1 MLNLPEVES
10 LDPKHYI
17 IIKGAKVNNL
27 KNIDVAIPRNK
38 LVVITGLSGSGKSSL
53 AFDTLFAEGQRMY
66 VESLSSYARQ
76 FLGRMEK
83 PDVDYI
89 KGVSPA
95 IAIEQK
101 VATKNPR
108 STVGTTTEIY
118 DYFKLLFARAGITY
132 SPISGKE
139 IKKDTVTDV
148 VNFILSHAEG
158 TRIMIL
164 TPLKVKEER
173 KIEKELDLL
182 LQKGYT
188 RIVVDGE
195 VKQIEELQSEK
206 AKFSD
211 KQQLEIL
218 IDRNVVK
225 HNDEDT
231 QFRFSDSVQTA
242 FFEGEGEC
250 LIDILSNNPSPTLPD
265 GEGVVTPQR
274 KVARKTFSDKFELD
288 GIVFEE
294 PSVNLFTFNN
304 PFGACKRCEGYGK
317 VLGIDPELVIP
328 DKNLSVFEGVIAPWR
343 TERMSEEWLTP
354 LLRNGVRFDFPIHR
368 AYKDLTKEQQKLLW
382 TGNKYFQGLDYF
394 FADIESQVHKVQYR
408 VMLSRY
414 RGRTDCPECRGSR
427 LRKDASY
434 VKVGGASITDLVL
447 MPMSDVIT
455 FFKNLQIPDYQ
466 QVVSKRILIEI
477 NTRLEYMERV
487 GLGYLTLNRLT
498 SSLSGGEFQRIK
510 LATSLGSALVGSM
523 YILDEP
529 SIGLHPRDTQ
539 RLISVL
545 ESLRNMGNTV
555 IVVEHEEEVMR
566 AADQIIDIGPD
577 AGTLGGALVFQGTWE
592 DINPTP
598 NLSPSGRGG
607 SSLPIGE
614 GWGGVSQ
621 PKTYGGQPYF
631 HISPEKWA
639 VLKEFARN
647 NRKNPTEAE
656 DRLWQELRKEQLGVK
671 FRRQH
676 AIEDFIVDFVCLE
689 KRLVVEVDGE
699 IHEQQKEYDE
709 MRTAFLEVNGFEVIR
724 FKNDDIFN
732 KSDYV
737 LKEIKGKV
745 AASNPT
751 PALPDGEGASSPP
764 YRGGVGGDRRYG
776 GVLGVSH
783 TINFLTGIDKID
795 VPIQRRKPMDFVE
808 IKGARENNLKE
819 LDVKFPLGVLTVVT
833 GVSGS
838 GKSTLVRKI
847 LFPAIARLKGEYGE
861 EAGKYSG
868 LVGSLDRITQVEMI
882 DQNPIGKSSRS
893 NPVTYIKAYDYIRQ
907 MMAEQQLSKAR
918 DYKPAFF
925 SFNVDG
931 GRCEACQGEG
941 EQTIEMQFMADVR
954 LKCES
959 CGGKRFKQEILEV
972 KYNEKDISDILAMT
986 VDEALD
992 FFRKTEPK
1000 LADKLQPLQDVGL
1013 GYIRLGQSSSTLS
1026 GGEAQRVKLAFFLS
1040 RGNADKG
1047 KTLFVFDEP
1056 TTGLHFHDIK
1066 KLLKAI
1072 NALVDQGD
1080 SVIII
1085 EHNMEVIKSADW
1097 VIDLGPEG
1105 GEKGGYLTFEGTPEE
1120 MVKLEG
1126 NYTADFL
1133 KGKIG
1138 AAPQV

>member
-1 MLNLPEVES
+1 MNNTQNTHHTDVES
-10 LDPKHYI
+10 LDPKQYI

-38 LVVITGLSGSGKSSL
+38 LVVVTGLSGSGKSSL

-83 PDVDYI
+83 PEVDYI

-118 DYFKLLFARAGITY
+118 DYLKLLFARAGITY
-132 SPISGKE
+132 SPVSGQE
-139 IKKDTVTDV
+139 VRKDTVTDV
-148 VNFILSHAEG
+148 VNFILSHEEG
-158 TRIMIL
+158 TRVMVL
-164 TPLKVKEER
+164 TPLKVKEGR
-173 KIEKELDLL
+173 KIEKELELL

-195 VKQIEELQSEK
+195 IKQIEELQE
-206 AKFSD
+206 AKTKLSPEQD
-211 KQQLEIL
+211 LEIL

-225 HNDEDT
+225 HDDEDT
-231 QFRFSDSVQTA
+231 QFRFSDSVQTS

-250 LIDILSNNPSPTLPD
+250 IVDIITTNAET
-265 GEGVVTPQR
+265 GERHTIR
-274 KVARKTFSDKFELD
+274 SKFSDKFELD
-288 GIVFEE
+288 GIAFEE

-304 PFGACKRCEGYGK
+304 PYGACKRCEGFGK

-328 DKNLSVFEGVIAPWR
+328 DKNLSVFEGAIAPWR
-343 TERMSEEWLTP
+343 SERMSEWLAP
-354 LLRNGVRFDFPIHR
+354 LLRNGIRFDFPIHR
-368 AYKDLTKEQQKLLW
+368 SYKDLTPEQQQLLW
-382 TGNKYFQGLDYF
+382 TGNEYFQGLDAF

-414 RGRTDCPECRGSR
+414 RGRTDCPDCRGSR
-427 LRKDASY
+427 LRKDAGY
-434 VKVGGASITDLVL
+434 VKIGGASIVDLVL
-447 MPMSDVIT
+447 MPISDLAV
-455 FFKNLQIPDYQ
+455 FFKNLELPDYQ
-466 QVVSKRILIEI
+466 KAISKRILIEI
-477 NTRLEYMERV
+477 NSRLEFMERV
-487 GLGYLTLNRLT
+487 GLGYLTLNRLA

-510 LATSLGSALVGSM
+510 LATSLGSSLVGSM

-539 RLISVL
+539 RLVSVL
-545 ESLRNMGNTV
+545 ESLRDMGNTV
-555 IVVEHEEEVMR
+555 VVVEHEEEVMR
-566 AADQIIDIGPD
+566 AADQIIDIGPN
-577 AGTLGGALVFQGTWE
+577 AGRLGGELIFQGSWE
-592 DINPTP
+592 SIINYQ
-598 NLSPSGRGG
+598 LS
-607 SSLPIGE
+607 
-614 GWGGVSQ
+614 
-621 PKTYGGQPYF
+621 
-631 HISPEKWA
+631 
-639 VLKEFARN
+639 
-647 NRKNPTEAE
+647 
-656 DRLWQELRKEQLGVK
+656 
-671 FRRQH
+671 
-676 AIEDFIVDFVCLE
+676 
-689 KRLVVEVDGE
+689 
-699 IHEQQKEYDE
+699 
-709 MRTAFLEVNGFEVIR
+709 VI
-724 FKNDDIFN
+724 N
-732 KSDYV
+732 S
-737 LKEIKGKV
+737 
-745 AASNPT
+745 T
-751 PALPDGEGASSPP
+751 
-764 YRGGVGGDRRYG
+764 
-776 GVLGVSH
+776 VSH
-783 TINFLTGIDKID
+783 TINFLTGIDQIP
-795 VPIQRRKPMDFVE
+795 VPIQRRKPSDFIE
-808 IKGARENNLKE
+808 LKGARENNLKE
-819 LDVKFPLGVLTVVT
+819 VDVKFPLGVLTVVT

-847 LFPAIARLKGEYGE
+847 LFPAIARLKGEYSE
-861 EAGKYSG
+861 EAGKYAG

-972 KYNEKDISDILAMT
+972 KYNEKDIADILAMT
-986 VDEALD
+986 VDEAID
-992 FFRKTEPK
+992 FFSTTEPK
-1000 LADKLQPLQDVGL
+1000 LADKLRPLQDVGL
-1013 GYIRLGQSSSTLS
+1013 GYIGLGQSSSTLS

-1040 RGNADKG
+1040 KGNADKG

-1080 SVIII
+1080 TVIII

-1097 VIDLGPEG
+1097 IIDLGPEG
-1105 GEKGGYLTFEGTPEE
+1105 GEKGGYLTFEGTPEA

-1126 NYTADFL
+1126 NFTADFL
-1133 KGKIG
+1133 KGKL
-1138 AAPQV
+1138 

>member
-1 MLNLPEVES
+1 MNNIQEATGGVPHNIKYPEVET

-132 SPISGKE
+132 SPVSGKE
-139 IKKDTVTDV
+139 VKKDTVTDV
-148 VNFILSHAEG
+148 VNFILSHDEG
-158 TRIMIL
+158 IRIMIL
-164 TPLKVKEER
+164 TPLKVKEDRE
-173 KIEKELDLL
+173 IEKELELL
-182 LQKGYT
+182 LHKGYT
-188 RIVVDGE
+188 RIAVDGE
-195 VKQIEELQSEK
+195 VKQIEEILSEK
-206 AKFSD
+206 IKLSD
-211 KQQLEIL
+211 KQRLEIL

-225 HNDEDT
+225 HDDEDT

-250 LIDILSNNPSPTLPD
+250 VVDIVSTNEI
-265 GEGVVTPQR
+265 GEKQTNR
-274 KVARKTFSDKFELD
+274 KVFSDKFELD

-304 PFGACKRCEGYGK
+304 PYGACKRCEGYGK

-328 DKNLSVFEGVIAPWR
+328 DKNLSVFEGAIAPWR
-343 TERMSEEWLTP
+343 TDRMSEWLAP
-354 LLRNGVRFDFPIHR
+354 LLRNGIRFDYPIHR
-368 AYKDLTKEQQKLLW
+368 AYKDLTKQQQHLLW
-382 TGNKYFQGLDYF
+382 TGNEFFQGLDAF
-394 FADIESQVHKVQYR
+394 FVDIESQVYKVQYR

-414 RGRTDCPECRGSR
+414 RGRTDCPDCRGSR
-427 LRKDASY
+427 LRKDASF

-447 MPMSDVIT
+447 MPMSDVIN
-455 FFKNLQIPDYQ
+455 FFKTLQLPDYQ
-466 QVVSKRILIEI
+466 QSVSKRILIEI

-539 RLISVL
+539 RLVSVL
-545 ESLRNMGNTV
+545 ESLRDMGNTV

-566 AADQIIDIGPD
+566 AANQIIDIGPD
-577 AGTLGGALVFQGTWE
+577 AGTLGGELVFQGNWE
-592 DINPTP
+592 DINKTTS
-598 NLSPSGRGG
+598 LS
-607 SSLPIGE
+607 
-614 GWGGVSQ
+614 
-621 PKTYGGQPYF
+621 
-631 HISPEKWA
+631 
-639 VLKEFARN
+639 
-647 NRKNPTEAE
+647 
-656 DRLWQELRKEQLGVK
+656 
-671 FRRQH
+671 
-676 AIEDFIVDFVCLE
+676 
-689 KRLVVEVDGE
+689 
-699 IHEQQKEYDE
+699 
-709 MRTAFLEVNGFEVIR
+709 
-724 FKNDDIFN
+724 
-732 KSDYV
+732 
-737 LKEIKGKV
+737 
-745 AASNPT
+745 
-751 PALPDGEGASSPP
+751 
-764 YRGGVGGDRRYG
+764 GVGGA
-776 GVLGVSH
+776 VSH
-783 TINFLTGIDKID
+783 TINFLTGKDQIH
-795 VPIQRRKPMDFVE
+795 VPKQRRKPIDFVE

-847 LFPAIARLKGEYGE
+847 LFPAIARLKGEYSE

-959 CGGKRFKQEILEV
+959 CSGKRFKQEILEV

-986 VDEALD
+986 VDEAIE
-992 FFRKTEPK
+992 FFSKSEPK
-1000 LADKLQPLQDVGL
+1000 LADKLRPLQDVGL

-1040 RGNADKG
+1040 KGNADKG

-1085 EHNMEVIKSADW
+1085 EHNMEIIKSADW
-1097 VIDLGPEG
+1097 IIDLGPEG

-1133 KGKIG
+1133 KGK
-1138 AAPQV
+1138 V